1 MAEIETDGLTPK
13 QEQAIVALLSEP
25 TVAKAAAAVSVHI
38 RTIYRWLESPAFAR
52 RFRKLRRENFAQ
64 AMSLTQ
70 RYAPLA
76 INTLARIVA
85 DATAPHSSRV
95 AAAGAILKFTRES
108 IELDELASRVE
119 ALEIASGLVKPVGV
133 NESII
138 DVAGQ
143 VGSESGEQVASSQNA
158 TEGWSGQNPDVH
170 IEDSEMQP

>member
-1 MAEIETDGLTPK
+1 MAELETDGLTPK

-38 RTIYRWLESPAFAR
+38 RTIYRWLETPAFAR

-76 INTLARIVA
+76 INTLARIMA

-119 ALEIASGLVKPVGV
+119 ALEVASGLVKPVAS

-143 VGSESGEQVASSQNA
+143 LGSESGGDEPMTQQSPGDFPV
-158 TEGWSGQNPDVH
+158 GGDGLH
-170 IEDSEMQP
+170 IEGVDGDA